1 MSLKKEIMNS
11 LKKYSVDDCTF
22 TSADLCA
29 SLDLDK
35 VKYSKKS
42 LSAMLSTLV
51 KQGWLQKYGKE
62 PVNKGRALQI
72 YFWNGTRFPLSQIR
86 PASPEPIKTPV
97 PDKAPTTSVSPI
109 KSDELSVSQIGRAV
123 VENIFEMR
131 KLLAQQAETI
141 GVLTKDLHEVQHA
154 LSRAN
159 IEITKRNQQIQTLEG
174 DLATLRIR
182 ERKQRTE
189 HCGSF
194 KLSELATIKG

>member
-62 PVNKGRALQI
+62 PVNKGRSLVK
-72 YFWNGTRFPLSQIR
+72 YNWNGKRIPIGHSTGTTNKV
-86 PASPEPIKTPV
+86 PASLQGNERA
-97 PDKAPTTSVSPI
+97 DKQKVAASLNYA
-109 KSDELSVSQIGRAV
+109 DIGRAIT
-123 VENIFEMR
+123 ENIFEMR

-141 GVLTKDLHEVQHA
+141 GALTKDLHETQQA

-159 IEITKRNQQIQTLEG
+159 VEITKRNQRVQELEG